1 MGGVVVE
8 RLLILLVGGGRH
20 DWRTIDAKTKTNGEI
35 CSHWERKMKLE
46 RIRRKRW
53 KFFFFLYRI
62 ADGELRLSISQLGTF
77 LILRMRDVAAAK
89 SHQFPPSFFQPTLI
103 FAPEFSRPATPSIL
117 NRLFFVSHF
126 SWKII
131 RTEKKTK
138 QTRLRAAEEREAK
151 ASAYSQAVFVNIY
164 RSTVV
169 KSVSVTCLASSFS
182 RYVCQSKYVKEVW
195 GRRGSFPIL
204 SRTWKN
210 RNDDK

>member
-1 MGGVVVE
+1 MKDEEWKWLRRHNKKSLVSLELQFASRPMTYCVCVCPGKTRSWEEDLEWRMGGVVVE

-131 RTEKKTK
+131 RTEKKQNK
-138 QTRLRAAEEREAK
+138 QDWE
-151 ASAYSQAVFVNIY
+151 QQ
-164 RSTVV
+164 
-169 KSVSVTCLASSFS
+169 KSV
-182 RYVCQSKYVKEVW
+182 KPKH
-195 GRRGSFPIL
+195 P
-204 SRTWKN
+204 RTV
-210 RNDDK
+210 RPYS